1 MPRTDRLPRALH
13 GRAGAAAAVA
23 AAAAILT
30 GVAAG
35 TASAGTVP
43 HAGTVPNAGTVPH
56 AGTAPAAAGP
66 AAASPLAP
74 AATAAAAQWTPGT
87 APAPLLTPGP
97 AATAAAA
104 PAAAIPAA
112 QPTAAQHA
120 GVVTAADRHTAAPA
134 DRHTAGPAARH
145 TVTAARAAAAGHAA
159 RTAAP
164 AKPYLI
170 YDSVTPANI
179 PAHHEIATY
188 ADGAYAVPA
197 SHLTGKHVL
206 WIDTNGSDPRA
217 GALDV
222 EPGDATPAGAAA
234 WAKAKLTAQPRST
247 AIIYTMR
254 SDWAAAQAAVDT
266 LPGHMRD
273 QVLWWIADPT
283 GTPHIVPGAQATQW
297 YWGPNYDI
305 TTATPGF

>member
-1 MPRTDRLPRALH
+1 MPRTVRLPRALH

-30 GVAAG
+30 GAAAG
-35 TASAGTVP
+35 TASAATVA
-43 HAGTVPNAGTVPH
+43 HAPID
-56 AGTAPAAAGP
+56 PATPLVLAGP
-66 AAASPLAP
+66 AAAPWAPGHGPATPFAP
-74 AATAAAAQWTPGT
+74 AAGHQ
-87 APAPLLTPGP
+87 
-97 AATAAAA
+97 AAA
-104 PAAAIPAA
+104 PAAAVPAA
-112 QPTAAQHA
+112 RPAAAQRSTAQHA
-120 GVVTAADRHTAAPA
+120 GAVTTAA
-134 DRHTAGPAARH
+134 RHTAGPAARH

-159 RTAAP
+159 HAAAA

-170 YDSVTPANI
+170 YDSVTPSSI

-197 SHLTGKHVL
+197 SHVAGKHVL

-234 WAKAKLTAQPRST
+234 WAKAKLTAQPHGT

-273 QVLWWIADPT
+273 QVRWWIADPT

>member
-1 MPRTDRLPRALH
+1 MPRTVRLPRALH

-30 GVAAG
+30 GAAAG
-35 TASAGTVP
+35 TASAATVA
-43 HAGTVPNAGTVPH
+43 HAPTDPATPF
-56 AGTAPAAAGP
+56 APAGH
-66 AAASPLAP
+66 
-74 AATAAAAQWTPGT
+74 Q
-87 APAPLLTPGP
+87 
-97 AATAAAA
+97 AAA
-104 PAAAIPAA
+104 PAAAVPAA
-112 QPTAAQHA
+112 RPAVAQHSIARQA
-120 GVVTAADRHTAAPA
+120 GAVTTA

-159 RTAAP
+159 RAARAHAP

-188 ADGAYAVPA
+188 ADGGYAVPA
-197 SHLTGKHVL
+197 SHVAGKHVL

-217 GALDV
+217 AALDV
-222 EPGDATPAGAAA
+222 EPGDATPTGAAA
-234 WAKAKLTAQPRST
+234 WAKAKLTAQPHGT

-273 QVLWWIADPT
+273 QVRWWIADPT

>member
-1 MPRTDRLPRALH
+1 MPRTVRLPRALH

-30 GVAAG
+30 GAAAG
-35 TASAGTVP
+35 TAGAATVP
-43 HAGTVPNAGTVPH
+43 HAGP
-56 AGTAPAAAGP
+56 APMAASL

-74 AATAAAAQWTPGT
+74 AATAAWTPGA
-87 APAPLLTPGP
+87 APAALLTPAP
-97 AATAAAA
+97 AATSAAA
-104 PAAAIPAA
+104 PAAAVPAA
-112 QPTAAQHA
+112 RPAAAQHSTAAQA
-120 GVVTAADRHTAAPA
+120 GAVTTA

-159 RTAAP
+159 RAR

-188 ADGAYAVPA
+188 ADGGYAVPA
-197 SHLTGKHVL
+197 SQVAGKHVL

-217 GALDV
+217 AALDV

-234 WAKAKLTAQPRST
+234 WAKAKLTAHPRGT

-273 QVLWWIADPT
+273 QVRWWIADPT

>member
-13 GRAGAAAAVA
+13 GRVGAAAAVA

-43 HAGTVPNAGTVPH
+43 SAGTAPHAGTHAGTVPN

-74 AATAAAAQWTPGT
+74 AATAAAAQWTPGS
-87 APAPLLTPGP
+87 APAPLLNPAP
-97 AATAAAA
+97 AATA

-112 QPTAAQHA
+112 QQ
-120 GVVTAADRHTAAPA
+120 TAAPQA
-134 DRHTAGPAARH
+134 GAVTTAARHTAGPAARH

-159 RTAAP
+159 HAAAA

-170 YDSVTPANI
+170 YDSVTPSSI

-197 SHLTGKHVL
+197 SHVAGKHVL

-234 WAKAKLTAQPRST
+234 WAKAKLTAQPHGT

-273 QVLWWIADPT
+273 QVRWWIADPT
-283 GTPHIVPGAQATQW
+283 GTPHVVPGAQATQW